1 MKGEVILKQRFV
13 FVIMLSILLGLFIT
27 ACDHKTGGEDSAASG
42 NYTVYGGSVGG
53 IWSIFTEGV
62 SEAYRLEHP
71 GTMISA
77 VPGTVAG
84 NPVLVDQQKADFA
97 ISESLTAAFAF
108 EGRAPFEETHEDIRA
123 VAAIMP
129 INIFQLVARQSADF
143 NSIEDVVQ
151 DQIEMRYSAG
161 EKDALGDV
169 ISDAIFTAYDTT
181 YDDLEDNGGV
191 VNFLSGG
198 KSFELIGDG
207 RLDALGKMVP
217 IPASD
222 ILEASATVNLKLIPI
237 GETAIDYLVEAFS
250 LTRYTMEAGSYDF
263 QTKDYETVNSP
274 TILITHAD
282 MDDAAVYQM
291 IESLYNQLDYLH
303 NVHNG
308 FKTIDD
314 DTIVDVGKIPLH
326 PGAEQF
332 FQDND
337 LLGD

>member
-1 MKGEVILKQRFV
+1 MFLCTLSFIMLFV
-13 FVIMLSILLGLFIT
+13 FS
-27 ACDHKTGGEDSAASG
+27 ACGNNNDDTKNASAAGS
-42 NYTVYGGSVGG
+42 YTVYGGSVGG
-53 IWSIFTEGV
+53 IWSLFTEGV
-62 SEAYRLEHP
+62 SEAFRLEYP

-84 NPVLVDQQKADFA
+84 NPILVDEKKADFA

-108 EGRAPFEETHEDIRA
+108 EGTTPFERKHEDIRA

-129 INIFQLVARQSADF
+129 VNTFQLVARESADF
-143 NSIEDVVQ
+143 NSIEDV
-151 DQIEMRYSAG
+151 IEDKVKIRYSAG

-169 ISDAIFTAYDTT
+169 ISEGVFSAYNVT
-181 YDDLEDNGGV
+181 YGDLQDDGGV

-222 ILEASATVNLKLIPI
+222 ILEASSTIDLKLIPI
-237 GETAIDYLVEAFS
+237 GKKAIDYLVEKYA
-250 LTRYTMEAGSYDF
+250 LTPYTMEAGSYDF
-263 QTKDYETVNSP
+263 QTEDYPTVNSP
-274 TILITHAD
+274 TILITHKD
-282 MDDAAVYQM
+282 VEDDVVYQM
-291 IESLYNQLDYLH
+291 TKSIYNQLEYLH

-308 FKTIDD
+308 FKTLDD
-314 DTIVDVGKIPLH
+314 ETIVEVGGIPFH

-332 FQDND
+332 FDEHE
-337 LLGD
+337 LLHE